1 MLVTFHSIHKL
12 TKIFPEEVSVSKCNQ
27 LNLSLSQVW
36 PRTTTWLWLVI
47 RMYRTLFEMLH
58 IPKHCCQRK
67 CGNSMWRWWICL
79 RMPSWR
85 DRRNLSSLQTKLEF
99 KQQYLAPIRHL
110 EEMDLV
116 SLLRKV
122 VSGRSS
128 LADLKSDPA
137 EIKQMVALRTAFLC
151 RSN

>member
-1 MLVTFHSIHKL
+1 M
-12 TKIFPEEVSVSKCNQ
+12 
-27 LNLSLSQVW
+27 
-36 PRTTTWLWLVI
+36 
-47 RMYRTLFEMLH
+47 
-58 IPKHCCQRK
+58 
-67 CGNSMWRWWICL
+67 
-79 RMPSWR
+79 
-85 DRRNLSSLQTKLEF
+85 SSLQTKLEF

-137 EIKQMVALRTAFLC
+137 EIKQTVALRTALLC